1 MTHPFGLQESPTTNL
16 LPTTAPTAV
25 VLPDN
30 DDQQHPTPSNAVVD
44 PADDDILSLYLAKWC
59 DCDDEDFDRSSELD
73 AIAAA
78 CERMQRRPTATTT
91 AAPTTQ
97 PTAETPTQHSTSP
110 TPLRCICADED
121 PFSSVI
127 DELVEVC
134 DRMQKRWP
142 TVTTTVAPHHHP
154 TQPTPERDPIE
165 SDLLATLASLEELI
179 QSDMDEKLDDRP
191 STSEI
196 HRLPM
201 SYHDK
206 HVLQTHVIVKLIAVT
221 GDLNKKIAL
230 LTAATTR
237 PPKSP
242 IDSTTTATLLPAP
255 RLLFSCIQPSSQQ
268 YTVLGFLQPKGPFE
282 TLRESIL
289 RNQLAP
295 VPNTGTYTHAIPAK
309 PPFRRGCYPLS
320 THRTKDGMRPP

>member
-1 MTHPFGLQESPTTNL
+1 MTTSTAAHISNRHAPTTTTTRKPSPTLPTSTAAKLGDCCSQEVKLTHPFGLQESPTTNL

-97 PTAETPTQHSTSP
+97 PTAETPTQQSTSP
-110 TPLRCICADED
+110 TPLRCICDDED

-134 DRMQKRWP
+134 DRMQK
-142 TVTTTVAPHHHP
+142 
-154 TQPTPERDPIE
+154 
-165 SDLLATLASLEELI
+165 
-179 QSDMDEKLDDRP
+179 
-191 STSEI
+191 
-196 HRLPM
+196 
-201 SYHDK
+201 
-206 HVLQTHVIVKLIAVT
+206 
-221 GDLNKKIAL
+221 
-230 LTAATTR
+230 
-237 PPKSP
+237 
-242 IDSTTTATLLPAP
+242 
-255 RLLFSCIQPSSQQ
+255 
-268 YTVLGFLQPKGPFE
+268 
-282 TLRESIL
+282 
-289 RNQLAP
+289 
-295 VPNTGTYTHAIPAK
+295 
-309 PPFRRGCYPLS
+309 
-320 THRTKDGMRPP
+320 